1 MSDATDLT
9 FAALTAAALLASGES
24 VSDVVAAFQA
34 AEVMTE
40 EQAPAS
46 TQFIARLSDTRDERA
61 LFARRLTRAVL
72 PSFKNVRSVVD
83 LRAGF
88 KEEDIA
94 FLVPVLVTRIRTDTE
109 EELTFQLDTSQLRSL
124 IGELQQVLKRME
136 AAEQLGSKL
145 RPE

>member
-1 MSDATDLT
+1 VSDATDLT